1 MDKVHYYSTSSQDIS
16 LIQAQYQE
24 FAFQRHYHLDFHIGL
39 ITQGQQKFVYKG
51 TSYHA
56 GAGQVVMMPP
66 DELHDGHSKLE
77 SGYQVSVFS
86 VSPQWFGDLADHSK
100 NGHVLSFSELIL
112 SDQATFLQLRNFHG
126 LLINPNISQLA
137 QDCLPFEGF
146 STIVDRY
153 AQFGS
158 KTQVKLGTQSVNTLK
173 DYLMANL
180 DQPVRLEQLSELCD
194 LTTTQFQRHFK
205 NKMGITP
212 YAWLSRLRMEQGM
225 RLIKSGIG
233 GTEVAHQVGFY
244 DQAHFSKAFKT
255 AFGVS
260 PSKIN

>member
-1 MDKVHYYSTSSQDIS
+1 MDKVHYYSTPSQDIS
-16 LIQAQYQE
+16 LIRAQYQE

-66 DELHDGHSKLE
+66 DELHDGHSELE

-86 VSPQWFGDLADHSK
+86 VSPQWLSDLADQREH
-100 NGHVLSFSELIL
+100 GHTLSFSELIL
-112 SDQATFLQLRNFHG
+112 SDQATFLQLCNLHA
-126 LLINPNISQLA
+126 LLINQNISQLA
-137 QDCLPFEGF
+137 QDCLPYEGF

-153 AQFGS
+153 VKFGS
-158 KTQVKLGTQSVNTLK
+158 KSQVQLGIQSIHTLK
-173 DYLMANL
+173 EYLMANL
-180 DQPVRLEQLSELCD
+180 DQPVRLEQLSDLCD

-225 RLIKSGIG
+225 RLIKSGVS

>member
-1 MDKVHYYSTSSQDIS
+1 MDKVHYYSTPSQDIS
-16 LIQAQYQE
+16 LIRAQYQE

-51 TSYHA
+51 TSHHA

-66 DELHDGHSKLE
+66 DELHDGHSELE

-86 VSPQWFGDLADHSK
+86 VSPQWLSDLADQREH
-100 NGHVLSFSELIL
+100 GHTLSFSELIL
-112 SDQATFLQLRNFHG
+112 SDQATFLQLCNLHA
-126 LLINPNISQLA
+126 LLINQNISQLA
-137 QDCLPFEGF
+137 QDCLPYEGF

-153 AQFGS
+153 VKFGS
-158 KTQVKLGTQSVNTLK
+158 KSQVQLGIQSIHTLK
-173 DYLMANL
+173 EYLMANL
-180 DQPVRLEQLSELCD
+180 DQPVRLEQLSDLCD

-225 RLIKSGIG
+225 RLIKSGVS

>member
-1 MDKVHYYSTSSQDIS
+1 MDKVHYYSTPSQDIS
-16 LIQAQYQE
+16 LIRAQYQE

-66 DELHDGHSKLE
+66 DELHDGHSELE

-86 VSPQWFGDLADHSK
+86 VSPQRLSDLADQREH
-100 NGHVLSFSELIL
+100 GHTLSFSELIL
-112 SDQATFLQLRNFHG
+112 SDQATFLQLCNLHA
-126 LLINPNISQLA
+126 LLINQNISQLA
-137 QDCLPFEGF
+137 QDCLPYEGF

-153 AQFGS
+153 VKFGS
-158 KTQVKLGTQSVNTLK
+158 KSQVQLGIQSIHTLK
-173 DYLMANL
+173 EYLMANL
-180 DQPVRLEQLSELCD
+180 DQPVRLEQLSDLCD

-225 RLIKSGIG
+225 RLIKSGVS

>member
-1 MDKVHYYSTSSQDIS
+1 MDKVHYYSTPSQDIS
-16 LIQAQYQE
+16 LIRAQYQE

-66 DELHDGHSKLE
+66 DELHDGHSELE

-86 VSPQWFGDLADHSK
+86 VSPQWLGDLADQREH
-100 NGHVLSFSELIL
+100 GHTLSFSELIL
-112 SDQATFLQLRNFHG
+112 SDQATFLQLCNLHA

-137 QDCLPFEGF
+137 QDCLPYEGF

-153 AQFGS
+153 VKFGS
-158 KTQVKLGTQSVNTLK
+158 KSPVQLGIQSIHTLK
-173 DYLMANL
+173 EYLMANL
-180 DQPVRLEQLSELCD
+180 DQPVRLEQLSDLCD

-225 RLIKSGIG
+225 RLIKSGVS

>member
-1 MDKVHYYSTSSQDIS
+1 M
-16 LIQAQYQE
+16 
-24 FAFQRHYHLDFHIGL
+24 
-39 ITQGQQKFVYKG
+39 
-51 TSYHA
+51 
-56 GAGQVVMMPP
+56 VMMPP

-86 VSPQWFGDLADHSK
+86 VSPQWFGDLADHSE

-112 SDQATFLQLRNFHG
+112 SDQATFLQLRNLHG

-158 KTQVKLGTQSVNTLK
+158 KTQVKLGTQSVSTLK

>member
-1 MDKVHYYSTSSQDIS
+1 
-16 LIQAQYQE
+16 
-24 FAFQRHYHLDFHIGL
+24 
-39 ITQGQQKFVYKG
+39 
-51 TSYHA
+51 
-56 GAGQVVMMPP
+56 MMPP

-77 SGYQVSVFS
+77 SGYQVSVFA
-86 VSPQWFGDLADHSK
+86 VSPQWLGDLADHRE
-100 NGHVLSFSELIL
+100 NGRALSFSELIL
-112 SDQATFLQLRNFHG
+112 SDQATFLQLCNLHG

-158 KTQVKLGTQSVNTLK
+158 KTEVQLGTQSMYTLK

-260 PSKIN
+260 PRKLTRC

>member
-1 MDKVHYYSTSSQDIS
+1 MDKVHYYSTPTEDIS

-24 FAFQRHYHLDFHIGL
+24 FAFQRHYHLDFHVGL

-51 TSYHA
+51 TSHHV
-56 GAGQVVMMPP
+56 GAGQVVIMPP
-66 DELHDGHSKLE
+66 DELHDGHSKLD
-77 SGYQVSVFS
+77 SGYQVSVFA
-86 VSPQWFGDLADHSK
+86 VSPKWFQDLADPK
-100 NGHVLSFSELIL
+100 QNGHTLGFSELIL
-112 SDQATFLQLRNFHG
+112 SDQAAFLQLRSLHG
-126 LLINPNISQLA
+126 LLINQNISQLA

-153 AQFGS
+153 AKFGS
-158 KTQVKLGTQSVNTLK
+158 KSDIKLGNQSIDALK

-180 DQPVRLEQLSELCD
+180 DQPVRLEQLSELCG

-212 YAWLSRLRMEQGM
+212 YAWLSRLRMEQSM
-225 RLIKSGIG
+225 RLIKSGIC
-233 GTEVAHQVGFY
+233 GTKVAHQVGFY

-255 AFGVS
+255 TFGVP
-260 PSKIN
+260 PSQIN

>member
-1 MDKVHYYSTSSQDIS
+1 MDKVHYYSTPSQDIS
-16 LIQAQYQE
+16 LIRAQYQE

-66 DELHDGHSKLE
+66 DELHDGHSELE

-86 VSPQWFGDLADHSK
+86 VSPQWLSDLADQREH
-100 NGHVLSFSELIL
+100 GHTLSFSELIL
-112 SDQATFLQLRNFHG
+112 SDQATFLQLCNLHA
-126 LLINPNISQLA
+126 LLINQNISQLA
-137 QDCLPFEGF
+137 QDCLPYEGF

-153 AQFGS
+153 VKFGS
-158 KTQVKLGTQSVNTLK
+158 KNQVQLGIQSIHTLK
-173 DYLMANL
+173 EYLMANL
-180 DQPVRLEQLSELCD
+180 DQPVRLEQLSDLCD

-225 RLIKSGIG
+225 RLIKSGVS

>member
-1 MDKVHYYSTSSQDIS
+1 MDKVHYYSTPSQDIS
-16 LIQAQYQE
+16 LIRAQYQE

-66 DELHDGHSKLE
+66 DELHDGHSELE

-86 VSPQWFGDLADHSK
+86 VSPQWLSDLADQREH
-100 NGHVLSFSELIL
+100 GHTLSFSELIL
-112 SDQATFLQLRNFHG
+112 SDQATFLQLCNLHA

-137 QDCLPFEGF
+137 QDCLPYEGF

-153 AQFGS
+153 VKFGS
-158 KTQVKLGTQSVNTLK
+158 KSQVQLGIQSIHTLK
-173 DYLMANL
+173 EYLMANL
-180 DQPVRLEQLSELCD
+180 DQPVRLEQLSDLCD

-225 RLIKSGIG
+225 RLIKSGVS

>member
-1 MDKVHYYSTSSQDIS
+1 MDKVHYYSTPSQDIS
-16 LIQAQYQE
+16 LIRAQYQE

-66 DELHDGHSKLE
+66 DELHDGHSELE

-86 VSPQWFGDLADHSK
+86 VSPQWLSDLADQREH
-100 NGHVLSFSELIL
+100 GHTLSFSELIL
-112 SDQATFLQLRNFHG
+112 SDQATFLQLRNLHG
-126 LLINPNISQLA
+126 LLINQNISQLA

-153 AQFGS
+153 AKFGS
-158 KTQVKLGTQSVNTLK
+158 KSDIKLGNQSIDTLK
-173 DYLMANL
+173 DYLMENL
-180 DQPVRLEQLSELCD
+180 DQPVRLEQLSDLCD

-225 RLIKSGIG
+225 RLIKSGVS